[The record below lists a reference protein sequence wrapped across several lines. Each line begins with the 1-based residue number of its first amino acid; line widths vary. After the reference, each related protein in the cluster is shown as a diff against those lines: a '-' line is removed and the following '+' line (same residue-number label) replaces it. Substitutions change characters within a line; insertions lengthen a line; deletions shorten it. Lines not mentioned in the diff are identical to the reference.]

1 MIKIVSKVHRR
12 FSFNLIVALEVEF
25 PADMTWFKANING
38 TGFYRVNYPNDNWRA
53 LIKTMTNDPNTF
65 SALDRAQLIGDAFA
79 LSVAFP

>member
-1 MIKIVSKVHRR
+1 
-12 FSFNLIVALEVEF
+12 
-25 PADMTWFKANING
+25 MTWFKANING

-79 LSVAFP
+79 LSRYLNLKSMKLSIIK